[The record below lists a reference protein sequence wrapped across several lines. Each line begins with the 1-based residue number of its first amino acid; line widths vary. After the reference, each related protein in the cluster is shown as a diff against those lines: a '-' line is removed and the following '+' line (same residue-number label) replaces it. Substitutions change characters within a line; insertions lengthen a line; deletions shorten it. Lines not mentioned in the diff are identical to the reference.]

1 MSSGLPPENGH
12 CSTWSAYRKLATS
25 RDTCRE
31 QIKSALPPKPAAT
44 SSRPNTS
51 NSSSARYIGASS
63 QLPSACFGPSAG
75 TQIIPPPL
83 DDSGTAASA
92 FWRLWPP
99 PLLRG
104 RQTRRVSPRDCWW
117 SIPNGPKAACRPS
130 PAYAKWRTS
139 AVLFSLLVRPRRLAS
154 GANLSGRHSMHEP
167 DDLPSLSRGDG
178 CELDD
183 PMPIPSQALD
193 RPLFRQKKLKHI
205 DVIKL
210 ARFKDTGKN

>member
-1 MSSGLPPENGH
+1 VVGISQTCHEPPYLQRANQA
-12 CSTWSAYRKLATS
+12 CSASETRRDKLAA
-25 RDTCRE
+25 D
-31 QIKSALPPKPAAT
+31 
-44 SSRPNTS
+44 
-51 NSSSARYIGASS
+51 YICAGS
-63 QLPSACFGPSAG
+63 QLPSACFGPSSG

-83 DDSGTAASA
+83 NDSGTAPGA
-92 FWRLWPP
+92 FCRLWPP

-167 DDLPSLSRGDG
+167 DDWPSLSRGDG